1 MKWLQ
6 LSARKMKN
14 VLPLI
19 FMKADR
25 LPMASQNEKLT
36 HLQGDGKHGERA
48 VNLEESSAVDV
59 NEWPRDVG
67 DTWV

>member
-1 MKWLQ
+1 
-6 LSARKMKN
+6 
-14 VLPLI
+14 
-19 FMKADR
+19 
-25 LPMASQNEKLT
+25 MASQNEKLT